1 MRNILAT
8 AILGLAFIPVLA
20 IGQTPTD
27 ESNANTKGESADFAS
42 NYPATK
48 VGHQG
53 IRIDYNRIEHPG
65 GVFAIR
71 VPGIYADIAN
81 TPQYIVNT
89 EIDNGQITQGKGFVA
104 AMSKTGRSREL
115 KPGETVYVTKLQIKN
130 NIVHFELLTTDQA
143 VLGDGESTR
152 YRAEVNFHIDNLQT
166 TAKAPEVKKIIDA
179 IFTDAASANTVQ
191 SKTVDIGMTAEQ
203 VKQALGNPDKII
215 NLGPKTIF
223 VYRDI
228 KVIFADAKVADVQ

>member
-1 MRNILAT
+1 M
-8 AILGLAFIPVLA
+8 FA
-20 IGQTPTD
+20 IGQTPTENKAD
-27 ESNANTKGESADFAS
+27 QKGESTDFAS
-42 NYPATK
+42 YYPATK

-53 IRIDYNRIEHPG
+53 LRIDYNRIEHPG
-65 GVFAIR
+65 AVFTVR
-71 VPGIYADIAN
+71 VPGIYADIAD

-89 EIDNGQITQGKGFVA
+89 EIENSQITQGRGFVA

-130 NIVHFELLTTDQA
+130 NIIHFELLTTEQT

-179 IFTDAASANTVQ
+179 IFTDAATANAVE
-191 SKTVDIGMTAEQ
+191 SKTVDIGMSTEQ
-203 VKQALGNPDKII
+203 VKQALGNPDKIV

-223 VYRDI
+223 VYKDI
-228 KVIFADAKVADVQ
+228 KVIFVDSKVSDVQ